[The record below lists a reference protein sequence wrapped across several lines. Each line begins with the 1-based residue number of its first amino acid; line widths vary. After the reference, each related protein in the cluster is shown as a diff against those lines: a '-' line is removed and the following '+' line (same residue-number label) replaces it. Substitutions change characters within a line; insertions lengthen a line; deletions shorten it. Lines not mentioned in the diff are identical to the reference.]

1 MPVEWSGAAAENYRK
16 GRCGFEPKAIV
27 IHIIVGSLESARLT
41 FGDPRASISAHYGV
55 GKAESFTSVWKK
67 ATRPFSRHCGAAHP
81 ALIVPKV
88 NPNYYTIGIEHE
100 GQP

>member
-41 FGDPRASISAHYGV
+41 FGDPRASISAHFGV
-55 GKAESFTSVWKK
+55 GKAESFTVWGRKRHGLS
-67 ATRPFSRHCGAAHP
+67 AGIVVRPTWR
-81 ALIVPKV
+81 
-88 NPNYYTIGIEHE
+88 
-100 GQP
+100 